1 MIRKSGDLSGNIRVT
16 APRLGCGL
24 TVTSPTTITNVIR
37 GPLTKQSGV
46 FLLAM
51 GEIGNR
57 RDVER
62 AEMGTSVLRRLYLG
76 SLMLGVATV
85 LFSIV
90 AASVGPFTIPFTHT
104 AGVLLDLAGIGES
117 TAKPTEQAIIQIIRL
132 PRIFLAFVVGA
143 ALGISG
149 GIMQGLFRN
158 SMADPGIIGV
168 SSGGA
173 LGAVIAIASGAS
185 TVATLFLPLF
195 AFIGSAVS
203 MVVVFL
209 IASVGGRFSIVTL
222 LLGGIAVASFLGAI
236 TTAIIILTDDLNV
249 QRQIVFWIAGGF
261 DTARWES
268 VQIAAPIIGVGA
280 LITVFFARDLNLLLV
295 SEDEARSLGVR
306 VGLVRNTLLVSAS
319 LITGTAVAF
328 SGIIA
333 FVGLVVPHVVRLVVG
348 ADHRVLL
355 PLSALGGG
363 LFLLMADTA
372 ARVVL
377 SPAELRVGILT
388 SLIGA
393 PFFIYLLV
401 RSRATISERLGG

>member
-1 MIRKSGDLSGNIRVT
+1 LWIPDEAV
-16 APRLGCGL
+16 
-24 TVTSPTTITNVIR
+24 R
-37 GPLTKQSGV
+37 G
-46 FLLAM
+46 FLLA
-51 GEIGNR
+51 GTPEISSEHS
-57 RDVER
+57 VQR
-62 AEMGTSVLRRLYLG
+62 AVTGATVLRRLFWG
-76 SLMLGVATV
+76 SLILGVATV
-85 LFSIV
+85 LAAIV

-104 AGVLLDLAGIGES
+104 ATTLLDLVGIGES
-117 TAKPTEQAIIQIIRL
+117 SAKSTEQAIIQSIRL
-132 PRIFLAFVVGA
+132 PRIFMAFVVGA

-173 LGAVIAIASGAS
+173 TGAVIAIASGAS
-185 TVATLFLPLF
+185 TVSTFFLPLF

-209 IASVGGRFSIVTL
+209 IASVGGRFSMATL
-222 LLGGIAVASFLGAI
+222 LLGGIAVSSFLGAI

-249 QRQIVFWIAGGF
+249 QRQIIFWIAGGF

-268 VQIAAPIIGVGA
+268 VQIAAPIIFVGA
-280 LITVFFARDLNLLLV
+280 LITVFVARDLNLLLV
-295 SEDEARSLGVR
+295 SEDEARALGVR
-306 VGLVRNTLLVSAS
+306 VALVRNTLLVSAS

-363 LFLLMADTA
+363 LFLVVADTA
-372 ARVVL
+372 ARMVL
-377 SPAELRVGILT
+377 SPAELRVGIVT
-388 SLIGA
+388 ALIGA

-401 RSRATISERLGG
+401 RNRSRASMLGGA

>member
-1 MIRKSGDLSGNIRVT
+1 
-16 APRLGCGL
+16 
-24 TVTSPTTITNVIR
+24 
-37 GPLTKQSGV
+37 
-46 FLLAM
+46 LAADIVDRHSEHRSAT
-51 GEIGNR
+51 G
-57 RDVER
+57 
-62 AEMGTSVLRRLYLG
+62 ASVLRRLYVGGLI
-76 SLMLGVATV
+76 LGVATV
-85 LFSIV
+85 LTAIV
-90 AASVGPFTIPFTHT
+90 AASVGPFAIPFGHT
-104 AGVLLDLAGIGES
+104 ASTLLDLAGIGES
-117 TAKPTEQAIIQIIRL
+117 TAKPTEQAIIQSIRL
-132 PRIFLAFVVGA
+132 PRIFMAFVVGA

-173 LGAVIAIASGAS
+173 LGAVVAIASGAS
-185 TVATLFLPLF
+185 TITTYFLPLF
-195 AFIGSAVS
+195 AFVGSAVS

-209 IASVGGRFSIVTL
+209 IASVGGRFSMATL

-249 QRQIVFWIAGGF
+249 QRQIIFWIAGGF

-268 VQIAAPIIGVGA
+268 VRIAAPIILVGA
-280 LITVFFARDLNLLLV
+280 LITVFVARDLNLLLV
-295 SEDEARSLGVR
+295 SEDEARALGVR
-306 VGLVRNTLLVSAS
+306 VTLVRNTLLVSAS

-363 LFLLMADTA
+363 LFLLVADTA
-372 ARVVL
+372 ARIVL

-388 SLIGA
+388 ALIGA

-401 RSRATISERLGG
+401 RNRARVLGV